1 MKLEN
6 SNSNL
11 DYKIINLTSIEQNDL
26 TNVIPFDKLPR
37 LLRINGTPWTS
48 ERFCSYPQKIIIKFH
63 HVVNISQINILSHS
77 KKISRRLQFYY
88 YYPDDIDKN
97 KQYEYDEI
105 PFRKLGFINLR
116 DNKQCNYS
124 VRELKKIFVKIR
136 CLFIK
141 IELENNYK
149 NYFNKYQQVGISCI
163 EFIGR
168 YLGKYSNLNFLSN
181 DEYDKN
187 GLIKSN
193 IKRILNEVCPDTYN
207 NLNKYVNN
215 KKNYNSGDYDEIK
228 GKFDDIKNDAKK
240 IYQVELL
247 EKEASRDNDFDKAIE
262 FKNKKEKGKYALKEK
277 ATEINKLF
285 KNDFINNNL
294 DLERSN
300 ANRRKI
306 NNNNNNE
313 NGNENNLNNDENNIN
328 TSKKMTKSFSAPEIN
343 SQNENNSIKNLN
355 QTIPLDELD
364 EKQVKKFNSLINF
377 INQDGLRNLLSP
389 KIANKLEGI
398 KTLNSK
404 LDELFSSSGDELNN
418 NILQLLDAIGLIL
431 EDKNTL
437 FLKQIS
443 DLIEGTIKRISYD
456 ENMKNDPKIKTSLTK
471 NIVNKV
477 RENIG
482 LGVEFKKQGKMD
494 KAAELFQLILDKNI
508 LNFDNL
514 VKSLLLDD
522 ITILNSN
529 ENPLNNINNSNSNNN
544 LQNNKIYSKLNIIKR
559 ILEDFDNKVDDNI
572 TTKETF
578 PKEAVAEFIL
588 LNMNN
593 KDNKIKKLINDSL
606 KLYIDL
612 FGFEDLQ
619 EKSLYYFKGQNE
631 LEKIANQFPALKP
644 LFNKFLTNSE
654 VNIFIPSQI
663 KQKPKLIKNSFEINY
678 LYRKYKGNN
687 INDID
692 MNNIENKNKKIENI
706 CELCKMNIG
715 EKSNEE
721 HITECKMYTT
731 CEACSEII
739 KVELLNN
746 HRLELCINKNN
757 YKQCDKCKEA
767 IPNEIYNLHIEKNI
781 CNPIKSDM
789 SRCPFCHHDIEKEQE
804 GFYQHLVIDGC
815 AYQV

>member
-6 SNSNL
+6 SNCNL
-11 DYKIINLTSIEQNDL
+11 DYKIINLASIEQNDL

-228 GKFDDIKNDAKK
+228 GKFDDITNDAKK

-398 KTLNSK
+398 KTLNLK

-471 NIVNKV
+471 NIVNKL

-482 LGVEFKKQGKMD
+482 LGMEFKKQGKMD

-522 ITILNSN
+522 INILNSN

-767 IPNEIYNLHIEKNI
+767 IPNEIYNLHIEKNV

>member
-328 TSKKMTKSFSAPEIN
+328 NSKKMTKSFSAPEIN

-482 LGVEFKKQGKMD
+482 LGVEFKKQGKFD
-494 KAAELFQLILDKNI
+494 KATELFQLILDKNI

-522 ITILNSN
+522 INILNSN

-544 LQNNKIYSKLNIIKR
+544 LQNNKIYSKLNIIKK

-767 IPNEIYNLHIEKNI
+767 IPNEIYNLHIEKNV

>member
-6 SNSNL
+6 SNTNL

-48 ERFCSYPQKIIIKFH
+48 ERFCSYPQKIIIKFP
-63 HVVNISQINILSHS
+63 HVVNIAQINIISHS

-88 YYPDDIDKN
+88 YYPDDLDKN
-97 KQYEYDEI
+97 QQYEYDEI

-149 NYFNKYQQVGISCI
+149 NYYNRYQQVGISCI

-168 YLGKYSNLNFLSN
+168 YLGKYSYLNFFSN

-187 GLIKSN
+187 GVIKSN
-193 IKRILNEVCPDTYN
+193 VKRILNEVCPDTYS

-215 KKNYNSGDYDEIK
+215 KKNRNSSVYEDIK
-228 GKFDDIKNDAKK
+228 GSLDDIKGDAKN
-240 IYQVELL
+240 IYQDELL
-247 EKEASRDNDFDKAIE
+247 EKEASKDNDFDKAIE

-277 ATEINKLF
+277 ATEINKLY
-285 KNDFINNNL
+285 KNDFINNNK
-294 DLERSN
+294 DLEN
-300 ANRRKI
+300 GEKVK
-306 NNNNNNE
+306 NE
-313 NGNENNLNNDENNIN
+313 NDNGNENGSNNDDNNMN
-328 TSKKMTKSFSAPEIN
+328 SSKKMTKSFSAPEIN
-343 SQNENNSIKNLN
+343 SQNDNNSIKNLN
-355 QTIPLDELD
+355 KTIPLDELD
-364 EKQVKKFNSLINF
+364 EKQIKRFNSLINF

-398 KTLNSK
+398 KALNSK
-404 LDELFSSSGDELNN
+404 LDELFSSSGEELEN

-456 ENMKNDPKIKTSLTK
+456 ENLKNDPKIKTSLNK

-477 RENIG
+477 REYIG
-482 LGVEFKKQGKMD
+482 YGTEFKRQGKFD
-494 KAAELFQLILDKNI
+494 KATELFLLILDKNI

-522 ITILNSN
+522 INILNSD
-529 ENPLNNINNSNSNNN
+529 ENPINTINNSNSNTN
-544 LQNNKIYSKLNIIKR
+544 LQNNRINSKLNIIKK
-559 ILEDFDNKVDDNI
+559 ILEDFDNKIEDNI

-578 PKEAVAEFIL
+578 PKEAIAEFVL

-593 KDNKIKKLINDSL
+593 KDNKIKKLINDIL

-612 FGFEDLQ
+612 FGLEDLQ
-619 EKSLYYFKGQNE
+619 EKSLFYFKSQNE
-631 LEKIANQFPALKP
+631 LEKLANQFPALKP
-644 LFNKFLTNSE
+644 LFKKLLTNSE

-678 LYRKYKGNN
+678 LYKKFNAN
-687 INDID
+687 DMNDID
-692 MNNIENKNKKIENI
+692 MNNLENNKKMENI

-721 HITECKMYTT
+721 HIKECKMYTT

-746 HRLELCINKNN
+746 HRLESCINKNN
-757 YKQCDKCKEA
+757 YKQCEKCKEA
-767 IPNEIYNLHIEKNI
+767 IQNEIYNLHIEKNV

>member
-149 NYFNKYQQVGISCI
+149 NYFNNYQQVGISCI

-300 ANRRKI
+300 ANRRII

-522 ITILNSN
+522 INILNSN

-767 IPNEIYNLHIEKNI
+767 IPNEIYNLHIEKNV

>member
-88 YYPDDIDKN
+88 YYPDDFDKN

-228 GKFDDIKNDAKK
+228 GKFDDIKSDAKK

-398 KTLNSK
+398 KTLNLK

-482 LGVEFKKQGKMD
+482 LGMEFKKQGKMD

-522 ITILNSN
+522 INILNSN

-544 LQNNKIYSKLNIIKR
+544 LQNNKIYSKLNTIKK

-767 IPNEIYNLHIEKNI
+767 IPNEIYNLHIEKNV

>member
-228 GKFDDIKNDAKK
+228 GKFDDIKSDAKK

-398 KTLNSK
+398 KTLNLK

-471 NIVNKV
+471 NIVNKL

-482 LGVEFKKQGKMD
+482 LGMEFKKQGKMD

-522 ITILNSN
+522 INILNSN

-631 LEKIANQFPALKP
+631 LEKIVNQFPALKP

-767 IPNEIYNLHIEKNI
+767 IPNEIYNLHIEKNV

>member
-181 DEYDKN
+181 DDYDKN

-207 NLNKYVNN
+207 NLNKYVHN

-522 ITILNSN
+522 INILNSN

-767 IPNEIYNLHIEKNI
+767 IPNEIYNLHIEKNV

>member
-88 YYPDDIDKN
+88 YYPDDFDKN

-187 GLIKSN
+187 GFIKSN

-306 NNNNNNE
+306 NNNNNE

-328 TSKKMTKSFSAPEIN
+328 SSKKMTKSFSAPEIN

-482 LGVEFKKQGKMD
+482 LGMEFKKQGKMD

-522 ITILNSN
+522 INILNSN

-767 IPNEIYNLHIEKNI
+767 IPNEIYNLHIEKNV

>member
-1 MKLEN
+1 MI
-6 SNSNL
+6 S
-11 DYKIINLTSIEQNDL
+11 SIDS
-26 TNVIPFDKLPR
+26 
-37 LLRINGTPWTS
+37 LL
-48 ERFCSYPQKIIIKFH
+48 
-63 HVVNISQINILSHS
+63 L
-77 KKISRRLQFYY
+77 
-88 YYPDDIDKN
+88 
-97 KQYEYDEI
+97 
-105 PFRKLGFINLR
+105 
-116 DNKQCNYS
+116 
-124 VRELKKIFVKIR
+124 
-136 CLFIK
+136 
-141 IELENNYK
+141 
-149 NYFNKYQQVGISCI
+149 
-163 EFIGR
+163 
-168 YLGKYSNLNFLSN
+168 
-181 DEYDKN
+181 
-187 GLIKSN
+187 
-193 IKRILNEVCPDTYN
+193 
-207 NLNKYVNN
+207 
-215 KKNYNSGDYDEIK
+215 
-228 GKFDDIKNDAKK
+228 
-240 IYQVELL
+240 
-247 EKEASRDNDFDKAIE
+247 
-262 FKNKKEKGKYALKEK
+262 
-277 ATEINKLF
+277 
-285 KNDFINNNL
+285 
-294 DLERSN
+294 
-300 ANRRKI
+300 
-306 NNNNNNE
+306 
-313 NGNENNLNNDENNIN
+313 
-328 TSKKMTKSFSAPEIN
+328 
-343 SQNENNSIKNLN
+343 
-355 QTIPLDELD
+355 
-364 EKQVKKFNSLINF
+364 
-377 INQDGLRNLLSP
+377 
-389 KIANKLEGI
+389 
-398 KTLNSK
+398 
-404 LDELFSSSGDELNN
+404 
-418 NILQLLDAIGLIL
+418 
-431 EDKNTL
+431 
-437 FLKQIS
+437 
-443 DLIEGTIKRISYD
+443 
-456 ENMKNDPKIKTSLTK
+456 
-471 NIVNKV
+471 
-477 RENIG
+477 
-482 LGVEFKKQGKMD
+482 
-494 KAAELFQLILDKNI
+494 LILDKNI

-522 ITILNSN
+522 INILNSN
-529 ENPLNNINNSNSNNN
+529 ENPLNNINNSNSNTN
-544 LQNNKIYSKLNIIKR
+544 LQNNRINAKLNIIKK

-644 LFNKFLTNSE
+644 LFNKLLTNSE

-767 IPNEIYNLHIEKNI
+767 IPNEIYNLHIEKNV

>member
-471 NIVNKV
+471 NIVNKL

-482 LGVEFKKQGKMD
+482 LGMEFKKQGKMD

-522 ITILNSN
+522 INILNSN

-767 IPNEIYNLHIEKNI
+767 IPNEIYNLHIEKNV

>member
-482 LGVEFKKQGKMD
+482 LGVEFKKQGKFD
-494 KAAELFQLILDKNI
+494 KATELFQLILDKNI
-508 LNFDNL
+508 LSFDNL

-522 ITILNSN
+522 INILNSN

-767 IPNEIYNLHIEKNI
+767 IPNEIYNLHIEKNV

>member
-300 ANRRKI
+300 ANRRII

-522 ITILNSN
+522 INILNSN

-767 IPNEIYNLHIEKNI
+767 IPNEIYNLHIEKNV